1 MDRAFDV
8 FRLLCECA
16 GMLAA
21 SWLADHR
28 TLVPRPPGRVRRKS
42 DFHAAS
48 RAARCVGYMRTR
60 STLLLALVLLAGCGS
75 SGGTWTKAGVTEQ
88 EQKRDTLDCL
98 GQARTMLA
106 GRDGPRPVVDQ
117 DRYRGCMANRG
128 YTMGPG
134 TQ

>member
-1 MDRAFDV
+1 
-8 FRLLCECA
+8 
-16 GMLAA
+16 
-21 SWLADHR
+21 
-28 TLVPRPPGRVRRKS
+28 
-42 DFHAAS
+42 
-48 RAARCVGYMRTR
+48 MRTR

-117 DRYRGCMANRG
+117 DRYRGAVGSRPLTRSKEKGGAACEHVSAH
-128 YTMGPG
+128 YSP
-134 TQ
+134 